1 MLSYS
6 VSYTGVFLAARVGFI
21 LALIW
26 WGPLFGMKWAKMM
39 GYSEKDMK
47 KAKEKGMAQPMIV
60 MFIADL
66 IMAFVLS
73 VLMMSTG
80 MTAMSAALTLG
91 FWVWLGFIATV
102 GIGIVL
108 WDNKPMN
115 LFWLNSFGWLV
126 AILGMSATLT
136 MF

>member
-6 VSYTGVFLAARVGFI
+6 VSYTGVFLAAIVGFI
-21 LALIW
+21 LAFIW

-91 FWVWLGFIATV
+91 FWVWLGFIASSSTGNPASTIILVSGSFLSPRTV
-102 GIGIVL
+102 RI
-108 WDNKPMN
+108 
-115 LFWLNSFGWLV
+115 
-126 AILGMSATLT
+126 
-136 MF
+136 

>member
-6 VSYTGVFLAARVGFI
+6 VSYTGVFLAAIVGFI
-21 LALIW
+21 LAFIW